1 MCPLYTVKPYAV
13 FFENTKLVWG
23 GLIIPLGVIIAFL
36 GRKLLYVTSFF
47 ISMSV
52 FEFTFMLI
60 FSATFMDGTKT
71 WVTIVT
77 CIATALGA
85 LGFGALSSYFIR
97 FGSAMISATAGFLI
111 GVLLNV
117 AWFYYYNQIILSYA
131 VMAFFAALFF
141 GITWI

>member
-1 MCPLYTVKPYAV
+1 MCPLYTVKPYSV
-13 FFENTKLVWG
+13 FFDNTKLVWG
-23 GLIIPLGVIIAFL
+23 AIIIPLGAVIALL
-36 GRKLLYVTSFF
+36 GRKILLVTSFF

-60 FSATFMDGTKT
+60 FSATFMDGSKT

-77 CIATALGA
+77 CIATGLCA
-85 LGFGALSSYFIR
+85 LGFGALSTYFIR
-97 FGSAMISATAGFLI
+97 FGSAIISATGGFLI

-117 AWFYYYNQIILSYA
+117 AWFYYYNQIIVSYT